1 MAPRDILSWRDIAVS
16 SLILPTVY
24 TKSEMQI
31 RCWLIWVTLLF
42 AVCSQEKRRAT
53 YFKLKK
59 ALFAEQLIAN
69 HWIRAKDILMSHL
82 NRDDQLCWLTN
93 HKYGI
98 SLNKKQLVC
107 LVLLIHSCA
116 DCILIGQFVGWENE
130 WQSKQVLHII
140 FCFPANYHIFPWLV
154 IPWELPTCHCFSG
167 PDEELDQWWKQ
178 NIGIIC
184 LSSVLLLSSPWCPVQ
199 QKRGAPCQS
208 YPCPPWW
215 SISVAFANKKCMAA
229 VGCSMVMMQPQ
240 RNTTIAMTAMPVG
253 AAVPMLF
260 LMKQSASW
268 RDTASVDDPLLTT
281 SAPTKDA
288 GTWQAT
294 KCHFHVL
301 QASVP
306 WAFMSNAFSS
316 SSRRTSY
323 MNL

>member
-116 DCILIGQFVGWENE
+116 DCILIGQFISWENE
-130 WQSKQVLHII
+130 RWSKQNMIYYGRPLEVLHII
-140 FCFPANYHIFPWLV
+140 FCFPANYHTYFAMVGDLTGIAHVSLFQW
-154 IPWELPTCHCFSG
+154 SG
-167 PDEELDQWWKQ
+167 
-178 NIGIIC
+178 
-184 LSSVLLLSSPWCPVQ
+184 
-199 QKRGAPCQS
+199 
-208 YPCPPWW
+208 
-215 SISVAFANKKCMAA
+215 
-229 VGCSMVMMQPQ
+229 
-240 RNTTIAMTAMPVG
+240 
-253 AAVPMLF
+253 
-260 LMKQSASW
+260 
-268 RDTASVDDPLLTT
+268 LTSHLHT
-281 SAPTKDA
+281 Y
-288 GTWQAT
+288 Q
-294 KCHFHVL
+294 
-301 QASVP
+301 
-306 WAFMSNAFSS
+306 
-316 SSRRTSY
+316 
-323 MNL
+323 